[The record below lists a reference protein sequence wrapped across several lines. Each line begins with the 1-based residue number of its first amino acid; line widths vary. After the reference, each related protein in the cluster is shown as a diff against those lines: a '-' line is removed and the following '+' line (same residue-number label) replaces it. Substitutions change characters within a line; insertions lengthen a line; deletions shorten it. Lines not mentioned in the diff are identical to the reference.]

1 MVTIGVAGATMPAP
15 LKFLLGNEQPAN
27 AIHALL
33 VALSPEKRVGNL
45 GLRSP
50 GSQRDKFENV
60 VRNCH

>member
-1 MVTIGVAGATMPAP
+1 MPAP